1 MQIHR
6 YTYIIIYIYVYV
18 YIFTYACTYMA
29 YTATCILTHT
39 HTDKYYKE
47 QMLAGYDYPS
57 IHQFCYPNIAN
68 SLKCNKAVIQF
79 A

>member
-1 MQIHR
+1 
-6 YTYIIIYIYVYV
+6 
-18 YIFTYACTYMA
+18 MA